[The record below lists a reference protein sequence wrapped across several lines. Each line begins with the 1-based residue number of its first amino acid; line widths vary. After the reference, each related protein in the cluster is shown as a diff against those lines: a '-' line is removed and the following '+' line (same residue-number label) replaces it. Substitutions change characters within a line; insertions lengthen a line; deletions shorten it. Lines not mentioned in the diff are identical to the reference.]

1 VLKSL
6 FDITIKDVILL
17 DATQKADSLKK
28 YRFIPLWFCK
38 KELEELTK
46 KVFDLIGGQS
56 TDDLQREFD
65 KLLAYRRI
73 KLLEALYKAVDIEV
87 NLKSRINAWKIILD
101 RDFKD
106 SEQLEK
112 VLIEVKKHT
121 EIDIKTPENLK
132 EFEDYIQHKIDKF
145 QEMFPDIEKPEVNL
159 MKVIYSV
166 FNFLS
171 EPYAEN
177 MRLITFVE
185 LKELA
190 EERIRHSRNGIESGN
205 SAD

>member
-38 KELEELTK
+38 KELEDLTK
-46 KVFDLIGGQS
+46 QVFDLIGGQS

-101 RDFKD
+101 KDFKD

-112 VLIEVKKHT
+112 VLLEVKKHT

-132 EFEDYIQHKIDKF
+132 EFEDYIQHKVDKYN
-145 QEMFPDIEKPEVNL
+145 EMFQDIEKPEVNL

-166 FNFLS
+166 FNYLGESFN
-171 EPYAEN
+171 EN
-177 MRLITFVE
+177 MRIITFVE
-185 LKELA
+185 MKQIA
-190 EERIRHSRNGIESGN
+190 EQRIRSTRQRDNEE
-205 SAD
+205 

>member
-1 VLKSL
+1 LY
-6 FDITIKDVILL
+6 DITVKDVILL
-17 DATQKADSLKK
+17 DATQKAGSLKK

-46 KVFDLIGGQS
+46 QVFDLIGGQS
-56 TDDLQREFD
+56 TDDLQRKFD
-65 KLLAYRRI
+65 KLIAYRRI

-101 RDFKD
+101 KDFKD

-112 VLIEVKKHT
+112 VLAEVKKYT

-132 EFEDYIQHKIDKF
+132 EFEDYIQHKIDKYN
-145 QEMFPDIEKPEVNL
+145 EMFPDIEKPEVNL

-166 FNFLS
+166 FNYLS
-171 EPYAEN
+171 EPYNES
-177 MRLITFVE
+177 MRLITFIE

>member
-38 KELEELTK
+38 KEPEELTK
-46 KVFDLIGGQS
+46 QVFDLIGGQS
-56 TDDLQREFD
+56 TDDLQRKFD
-65 KLLAYRRI
+65 KLIAYRRI

-101 RDFKD
+101 KDFKD

-145 QEMFPDIEKPEVNL
+145 QEMFPDIERPEVNL

-166 FNFLS
+166 FNYLGEGFN
-171 EPYAEN
+171 EN
-177 MRLITFVE
+177 MRIITFVE
-185 LKELA
+185 MKQIA
-190 EERIRHSRNGIESGN
+190 EQRIRSTRQRDNEE
-205 SAD
+205 